1 LASQGISFLAVGA
14 LAPAALPITA
24 DGVTYTMAQEMAWI
38 DLEHFAVGRWDGTL
52 SIFAFNASPTAGP
65 VISNPKATEVQ
76 LDEAVTLAQLRSTI
90 ERLPQGW
97 NQMVGARG
105 DRLSGGERQRVALAR
120 AILQRPRILILDEA
134 TSALDVE
141 TENHLLEAL
150 KSFVAD
156 RTLIVISHR
165 LPAALWLNR
174 ILVMH
179 NGRIAEE
186 RSCLQFQS
194 INETLSMVLERS
206 AQNLELKEV
215 ASPTHRIAGV
225 GDGLRQNGMC
235 AS

>member
-1 LASQGISFLAVGA
+1 
-14 LAPAALPITA
+14 
-24 DGVTYTMAQEMAWI
+24 
-38 DLEHFAVGRWDGTL
+38 
-52 SIFAFNASPTAGP
+52 
-65 VISNPKATEVQ
+65 
-76 LDEAVTLAQLRSTI
+76 
-90 ERLPQGW
+90 
-97 NQMVGARG
+97 MVGARG

-165 LPAALWLNR
+165 LPAALWPNR

-179 NGRIAEE
+179 NGRITEE
-186 RSCLQFQS
+186 KSCLQFQS
-194 INETLSMVLERS
+194 INKPLSSVVEGS
-206 AQNLELKEV
+206 AQHLELKKV
-215 ASPTHRIAGV
+215 ANPDPRIASV
-225 GDGLRQNGMC
+225 GDGLRENRMC

>member
-1 LASQGISFLAVGA
+1 M
-14 LAPAALPITA
+14 
-24 DGVTYTMAQEMAWI
+24 DGVDIRDVSLRAWRSTVALVPQDPI
-38 DLEHFAVGRWDGTL
+38 LFDATL
-52 SIFAFNASPTAGP
+52 RENLLYG
-65 VISNPKATEVQ
+65 NPKATEIQ

-97 NQMVGARG
+97 NQVVGARG

-165 LPAALWLNR
+165 LPAALWPNR

-179 NGRIAEE
+179 NGRITEE
-186 RSCLQFQS
+186 KSCLQFQS
-194 INETLSMVLERS
+194 INKPLSSVVEGS
-206 AQNLELKEV
+206 AQHLELKKSREPG
-215 ASPTHRIAGV
+215 SSNCQRW
-225 GDGLRQNGMC
+225 
-235 AS
+235 